1 MVERWIRL
9 NNSAVAI
16 ALTRLSNNGRVEQD
30 FSKAVGIDFGTTNSS
45 VALATADGGVR
56 MMEFAAFGGVTTSSR
71 SVLYAQ
77 QRQVG
82 TRKQVSVWTGP
93 PALEHY
99 LAADSFESEVRGRF
113 IQSLKSHMS
122 ARTLTGTEIFGRQ
135 YRFED
140 LVASILRDLR
150 LRASEAFGFEVT
162 RATIGRPVVFVGAE
176 TDADNEFAEDRL
188 RRSFLQAGFVDVD
201 FAMEPVAA
209 AYAYEATIERD
220 ELVLIGDFGGG
231 TTDFSLL
238 RVGPGARASGEHDVL
253 GNGGVGI
260 AGDAFDARIVRRLIS
275 PALGSESM
283 ARSVNKVLPALPA
296 WVYANLE
303 RWHTLSFLR
312 THAVMEMLRTTQKR
326 ALEPDKIAALT
337 AVVEHDLGFRLHQ
350 AVQRLKMDLSTQE
363 QAEFVL
369 DAEMLHLRVPV
380 TRAMFE
386 EWIQPEVARMEA
398 SLDELL
404 AKTGVE
410 PSRVDRV
417 FLTGGTSL
425 VPAVRRVFTQRFGED
440 RVTSGDAFT
449 SVAHGLALMAAEA

>member
-1 MVERWIRL
+1 
-9 NNSAVAI
+9 
-16 ALTRLSNNGRVEQD
+16 VEQNP
-30 FSKAVGIDFGTTNSS
+30 SHAVGIDFGTTNSS
-45 VALATADGGVR
+45 IALATANGAVR
-56 MMEFAAFGGVTTSSR
+56 MVEFAAFGGLTTSSR

-77 QRQVG
+77 QRQVAS
-82 TRKQVSVWTGP
+82 RRQVSVWTGP
-93 PALEHY
+93 SALEQY

-135 YRFED
+135 YKFED

-150 LRASEAFGFEVT
+150 RRAGESLGFEVT
-162 RATIGRPVVFVGAE
+162 RATVGRPVVFVGAE
-176 TDADNEFAEDRL
+176 TEADNEFAEERL
-188 RRSFLQAGFVDVD
+188 RRSFLQAGFTDVE

-209 AYAYEATIERD
+209 AYAYEATIDRD

-238 RVGPGARASGEHDVL
+238 RVGPSARKSGHHEVL
-253 GNGGVGI
+253 GNSGVGI

-283 ARSVNKVLPALPA
+283 ARSLNKVLPALPA

-312 THAVMEMLRTTQKR
+312 TRAVMEMLRTTQKR
-326 ALEPDKIAALT
+326 ALEPEKIEALT

-350 AVQRLKMDLSTQE
+350 AVQRLKMDLSTRE
-363 QAEFVL
+363 AAEFVL

-380 TRAMFE
+380 ERAMFE
-386 EWIQPEVARMEA
+386 EWIQPEVTRMEA
-398 SLDELL
+398 SLEELL
-404 AKTGVE
+404 LQTGVE
-410 PSRVDRV
+410 PMQVDRV

-425 VPAVRRVFTQRFGED
+425 VPAVRRVFTERFGEE

-449 SVAHGLALMAAEA
+449 SVAHGLALMAARSSQG